1 MHQSNLVVQEL
12 QAQSL
17 FTLITTPDGAVR
29 LAKTE
34 QLANGGELQLQQLP
48 QKFQIVRIAENNSLY
63 CCDEGRVLRFR
74 CHEGS
79 IQFDNPEVLK
89 IEGETE
95 EVIVGFRHVI
105 AVVREQA
112 DQVTLRIFDQ
122 QEPLDKFKDAELP
135 FQLLSLQGDSI
146 AIGKNV
152 AYFIYN

>member
-1 MHQSNLVVQEL
+1 
-12 QAQSL
+12 
-17 FTLITTPDGAVR
+17 
-29 LAKTE
+29 
-34 QLANGGELQLQQLP
+34 
-48 QKFQIVRIAENNSLY
+48 
-63 CCDEGRVLRFR
+63 
-74 CHEGS
+74 
-79 IQFDNPEVLK
+79 VLK